1 MHILRTPINITKFI
15 VSEKPYNIILL
26 IFLLGELEKKT
37 QELATEMEAHKVT
50 KDQMEK
56 ARRDVKKKS
65 VLSLEM
71 EDYERSMKELTTKM
85 EENKKKMVQVRT

>member
-1 MHILRTPINITKFI
+1 
-15 VSEKPYNIILL
+15 
-26 IFLLGELEKKT
+26 
-37 QELATEMEAHKVT
+37 MEAHKVT
-50 KDQMEK
+50 RDQMEK

-85 EENKKKMVQVRT
+85 EENKKKMVQVNKMNRRNNGFREK